1 MKTKMWKSQTRFAFL
16 MLLLQLSNLII
27 GEIQEQQSNLVL
39 AMYILTGV
47 WLIVCFTNYINAK
60 IDNINETKN

>member
-47 WLIVCFTNYINAK
+47 WFIVCFTNYINAK

>member
-47 WLIVCFTNYINAK
+47 WLIVCFANYINAK

>member
-1 MKTKMWKSQTRFAFL
+1 MKTKMWKSQIRFAFL